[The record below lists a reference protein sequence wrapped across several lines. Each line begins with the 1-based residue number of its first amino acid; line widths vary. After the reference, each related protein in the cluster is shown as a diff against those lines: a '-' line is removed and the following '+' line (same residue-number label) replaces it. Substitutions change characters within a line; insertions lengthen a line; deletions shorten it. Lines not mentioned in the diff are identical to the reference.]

1 MKVYEKGLVSVIIP
15 TYKRTDKLDRAI
27 KSVLGQS
34 YKNIELL
41 LVNDNV
47 PGDEYT
53 LALMEKVNAYQNDSR
68 FQLLLQEKHING
80 AVARNFAIKQA
91 KGEYIA
97 FLDDD
102 DWWKENKLAEQVKEL
117 SSLDENWG

>member
-34 YKNIELL
+34 YKKIELL

-53 LALMEKVNAYQNDSR
+53 LALMEKVNA
-68 FQLLLQEKHING
+68 
-80 AVARNFAIKQA
+80 
-91 KGEYIA
+91 
-97 FLDDD
+97 
-102 DWWKENKLAEQVKEL
+102 
-117 SSLDENWG
+117 